1 MIRHILLDD
10 AAATAVVDV
19 AVVVIVD
26 IVVVVNV
33 VHFLQLSLLTR
44 KN

>member
-10 AAATAVVDV
+10 AAATAVVEVDV
-19 AVVVIVD
+19 VD

-33 VHFLQLSLLTR
+33 VHVLQLSLLTR

>member
-10 AAATAVVDV
+10 AAATAVVEVDV
-19 AVVVIVD
+19 VD

>member
-10 AAATAVVDV
+10 AAATAVVEVDV
-19 AVVVIVD
+19 AVIVD
-26 IVVVVNV
+26 IVVVVKV